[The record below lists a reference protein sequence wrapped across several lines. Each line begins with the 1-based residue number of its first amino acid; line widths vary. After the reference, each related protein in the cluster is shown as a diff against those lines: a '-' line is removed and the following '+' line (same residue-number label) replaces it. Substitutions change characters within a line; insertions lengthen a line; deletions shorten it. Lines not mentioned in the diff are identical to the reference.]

1 MGDAV
6 GGGAGTITASVPALL
21 WVWGLAW
28 EHWAG
33 RCYTIRRPS
42 IMRLPLLIIRHPRL
56 ITHLR
61 YLFIMPLL
69 DTIRRQGFTISA
81 AGDGH
86 RTPRRQAGGY
96 HERHPGCSSPASPK
110 SWPFCQGLRRG

>member
-1 MGDAV
+1 VEAIMGATV

-21 WVWGLAW
+21 WAWGLVW
-28 EHWAG
+28 EPWAG

-61 YLFIMPLL
+61 HLFFMPLL
-69 DTIRRQGFTISA
+69 DTIRRHRFTISA

-86 RTPRRQAGGY
+86 
-96 HERHPGCSSPASPK
+96 K
-110 SWPFCQGLRRG
+110 SRVAKLGMT